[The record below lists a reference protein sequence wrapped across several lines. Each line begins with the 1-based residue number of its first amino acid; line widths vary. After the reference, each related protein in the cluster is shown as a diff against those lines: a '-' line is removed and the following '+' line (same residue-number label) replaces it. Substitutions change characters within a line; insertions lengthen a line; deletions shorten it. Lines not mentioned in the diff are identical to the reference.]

1 MGDLLLVY
9 LYNMVIFHSY
19 VNLPEDIYIYKYFV
33 VDCIGIIPYLV
44 GGFKHFSTIF
54 GMIIQMDKYIC
65 IFMGLVET
73 TNLSYICIYIYTTVH
88 MYIIH
93 VWPYIYPFTQD
104 DLMILYVM

>member
-19 VNLPEDIYIYKYFV
+19 VNLPEDIYIYFV

-73 TNLSYICIYIYTTVH
+73 TNLSYICIYIQLYICISY
-88 MYIIH
+88 MYGHIFIR
-93 VWPYIYPFTQD
+93 
-104 DLMILYVM
+104 LRKMI